1 VGGSRET
8 STPDS
13 LAEGLLLASADLSAH
28 ASSKRYCTCLCPG
41 PDPEKS
47 NRVIELTS
55 ILILHRM
62 TSPQWL
68 KHLKT
73 GISGL
78 EDVAESQLAS
88 LAAGDALVWAQRS
101 TDKRFTQRPYKVQ
114 IRPTIQPSRRWNEN
128 GGPKCNRQMM

>member
-1 VGGSRET
+1 
-8 STPDS
+8 
-13 LAEGLLLASADLSAH
+13 
-28 ASSKRYCTCLCPG
+28 
-41 PDPEKS
+41 
-47 NRVIELTS
+47 
-55 ILILHRM
+55 M

-128 GGPKCNRQMM
+128 GGPKCNRQIM